1 MKRLIISLIFCGFTT
16 LAIAQLEYKGYSGG
30 MFVHLGH
37 IKSHSFNVINTQGVE
52 TNYKINNA
60 VWGLGGKL
68 TLQYGDYLRFGMEG
82 YNSTATYGDHKSSFS
97 IGWGGVLAEA
107 FIADRLVS
115 YYVGA
120 TLGGGRV
127 KNVVITKN
135 QGKPNFQISDDVLFR
150 RYGVG
155 VFTPYMGAEVKIN
168 DKLRAVIKMDY
179 MLGFFNVKDDFG
191 KGFRMH
197 LGVMFRTQQE

>member
-1 MKRLIISLIFCGFTT
+1 MKKTILTIICSIT
-16 LAIAQLEYKGYSGG
+16 LLSATAQLEYKGYSGG

-37 IKSHSFNVINTQGVE
+37 IKSHSFNVRNIQGVE
-52 TNYKINNA
+52 THHKINNA
-60 VWGLGGKL
+60 ALGLGGKL
-68 TLQYGDYLRFGMEG
+68 TLQYGNYLRFGMEG
-82 YNSTATYGDHKSSFS
+82 YNSTVTYGDYRSSLS
-97 IGWGGVLAEA
+97 VGWGGALAEI
-107 FIADRLVS
+107 FITDRLVS

-127 KNVVITKN
+127 KNVIITQK

-155 VFTPYMGAEVKIN
+155 IFTPYMGAEVKIN
-168 DKLRAVIKMDY
+168 DKLRAVIKADY

-191 KGFRMH
+191 KGFRVH
-197 LGVMFRTQQE
+197 LGVMFRSQRE